1 MTQKKLIKLTSYK
14 GVTILI
20 GLDSII
26 EVTPTILSDGN
37 GVVSKIVSR
46 GAMVSTNWVKETPD
60 EIYNLANGIEH
71 LETISAAEEEEEMP
85 VIPAFDFSSQQL
97 LEDFKAISDNYKET
111 FLKTK

>member
-26 EVTPTILSDGN
+26 EVTPTTLSNAVGA
-37 GVVSKIVSR
+37 VSKIVSR
-46 GAMVSTNWVKETPD
+46 GAMVSTNWVKETVE
-60 EIYNLANGIEH
+60 EIYNLANGIED
-71 LETISAAEEEEEMP
+71 LATVSAAEEEEMP
-85 VIPAFDFSSQQL
+85 IIPTFGFTSQQL